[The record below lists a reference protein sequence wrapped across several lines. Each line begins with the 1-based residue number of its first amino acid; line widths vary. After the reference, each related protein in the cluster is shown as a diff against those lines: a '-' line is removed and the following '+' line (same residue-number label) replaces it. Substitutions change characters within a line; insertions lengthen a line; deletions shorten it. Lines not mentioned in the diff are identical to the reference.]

1 MAKYNITQIQKMVD
15 RLVKIFKEFY
25 GIKLDIKKPND
36 IMIKDKK
43 VGGILTESKVSSEI
57 VKFLV
62 IGIGINTEKAILNME
77 FEDLEK
83 MPSYTK
89 TDIKTLITLRKAI
102 RKNKKALVLF
112 LGEETK

>member
-15 RLVKIFKEFY
+15 RLAK
-25 GIKLDIKKPND
+25 
-36 IMIKDKK
+36 
-43 VGGILTESKVSSEI
+43 
-57 VKFLV
+57 
-62 IGIGINTEKAILNME
+62 IGINTERAILNME

>member
-1 MAKYNITQIQKMVD
+1 MKGEPDMAKYNITQIQKMVD
-15 RLVKIFKEFY
+15 RLAK
-25 GIKLDIKKPND
+25 
-36 IMIKDKK
+36 
-43 VGGILTESKVSSEI
+43 
-57 VKFLV
+57 
-62 IGIGINTEKAILNME
+62 IGINTEKAILNME

-89 TDIKTLITLRKAI
+89 TDIKTLITLRNAI

>member
-15 RLVKIFKEFY
+15 RLAK
-25 GIKLDIKKPND
+25 
-36 IMIKDKK
+36 
-43 VGGILTESKVSSEI
+43 
-57 VKFLV
+57 
-62 IGIGINTEKAILNME
+62 IGINTEKAILNME

-102 RKNKKALVLF
+102 RKNKKDLVLF